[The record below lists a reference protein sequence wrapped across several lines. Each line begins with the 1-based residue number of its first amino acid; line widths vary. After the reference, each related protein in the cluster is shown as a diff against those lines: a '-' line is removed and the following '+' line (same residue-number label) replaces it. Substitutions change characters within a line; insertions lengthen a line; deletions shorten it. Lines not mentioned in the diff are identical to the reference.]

1 MEYSIEILKRL
12 SLLGN
17 GRRQPLS
24 NDIVE
29 SNIKF
34 ASDFIIQHKLV
45 TATQQ
50 MIDEAIVELS
60 VHRCLVSISTLQ
72 PGEKDI
78 YSKVINE
85 HKNVLR
91 MALSGVI
98 PDDLISAIL
107 EDQTKQNATNIV
119 INVPR
124 ASRTKNMISDY
135 LSYIGSGIYDWF
147 DFM

>member
-124 ASRTKNMISDY
+124 ATRTKNMISDY
-135 LSYIGSGIYDWF
+135 LSYIGSGIL
-147 DFM
+147 

>member
-135 LSYIGSGIYDWF
+135 LSYIGSGIL
-147 DFM
+147 